1 MDPQCLEKL
10 PEGKDG
16 WRVLDGQDYL
26 FWSAKQSLRLIT
38 LFNGTSVFVDEQNI
52 SFNQSYV
59 I

>member
-1 MDPQCLEKL
+1 MDPQCL

-26 FWSAKQSLRLIT
+26 FWSAKQPLRLII
-38 LFNGTSVFVDEQNI
+38 LFNGTSVFVDEQNM